1 MAMPASIQREAMAAG
16 KIRDDLI
23 PTARVE
29 SSSVAQ
35 EDGRILAGP
44 FKKGNFNSID
54 RNSALD
60 GHF

>member
-1 MAMPASIQREAMAAG
+1 M
-16 KIRDDLI
+16 RDDLI

-35 EDGRILAGP
+35 EDRWILAGP

-54 RNSALD
+54 RNSSLD
-60 GHF
+60 GHS